1 MWVSA
6 CVAHGGARKWKTFP
20 GAGSPRAEM
29 QHSRL
34 STQRSAWW
42 TTSTSSAAN
51 SDSGGSVSS
60 RRATPRPSMVSPARA
75 SFNVRL
81 PCYNSRVI
89 VTYAVLYHPEAEA
102 ERDRL
107 PRNERLAI
115 ATAVEKL
122 AARRAERRLKEL
134 DT

>member
-1 MWVSA
+1 
-6 CVAHGGARKWKTFP
+6 
-20 GAGSPRAEM
+20 
-29 QHSRL
+29 
-34 STQRSAWW
+34 
-42 TTSTSSAAN
+42 
-51 SDSGGSVSS
+51 
-60 RRATPRPSMVSPARA
+60 MVSPARA

-81 PCYNSRVI
+81 LGYNSCVI

-122 AARRAERRLKEL
+122 ETFGPNLRLRIKARLWGPSISANSDHEPVAVPGDRSTGALRKIRS
-134 DT
+134 

>member
-1 MWVSA
+1 
-6 CVAHGGARKWKTFP
+6 
-20 GAGSPRAEM
+20 
-29 QHSRL
+29 
-34 STQRSAWW
+34 
-42 TTSTSSAAN
+42 
-51 SDSGGSVSS
+51 
-60 RRATPRPSMVSPARA
+60 MVSPARA
-75 SFNVRL
+75 IFNVRL

-122 AARRAERRLKEL
+122 ETFGPNLPSPHQSKVMGPSISVNSDHEPVAVPGDRFTGALRKTRS
-134 DT
+134 

>member
-1 MWVSA
+1 
-6 CVAHGGARKWKTFP
+6 
-20 GAGSPRAEM
+20 
-29 QHSRL
+29 
-34 STQRSAWW
+34 
-42 TTSTSSAAN
+42 
-51 SDSGGSVSS
+51 
-60 RRATPRPSMVSPARA
+60 MVSPARA

-89 VTYAVLYHPEAEA
+89 ATYAVLYHPEAEA

-122 AARRAERRLKEL
+122 ETFGPNLPSPHQSKVMGAIDLRELRPRAGRSPWRPLYRRVAEDTFVIAAIAPEAQARRRGFQQAARRAERRLKEL